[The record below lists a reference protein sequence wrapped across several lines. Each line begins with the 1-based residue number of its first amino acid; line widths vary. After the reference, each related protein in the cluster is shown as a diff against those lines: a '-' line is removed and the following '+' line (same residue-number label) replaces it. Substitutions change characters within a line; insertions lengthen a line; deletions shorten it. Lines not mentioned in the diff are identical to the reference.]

1 MILVAGA
8 TGLVGGEAARQL
20 RAKGLEVRGMV
31 RAASDAGKVA
41 GLEKAGVSIVRG
53 DLRQPES
60 LAAACRGV
68 EAVITTVSA
77 MPFSWQPGN
86 TVQEVDRKGQKA
98 LIDAARNAGVR
109 RVVYVAFPHDTA
121 VPFPLGDAK
130 IATETHL
137 ESSGLEYAVLQAN
150 WFMEI
155 WLSPAFGFDHGS
167 CKAAIFGDGSNKLSW
182 VSYRDVAR
190 AAVEAVSSA
199 KAKNSVIPVGGP
211 QALSP
216 LEVIAVFEK
225 VGGSTWQVSY
235 VPVDAL
241 RKQKAGATD
250 EVQESVAGLQIMY
263 ATSRLAMNVRDYLV
277 SDQLA
282 SVRDYAGSVVK
293 KAAAVS

>member
-31 RAASDAGKVA
+31 RSTSDAGKVA

-53 DLRQPES
+53 DLRKPES

-68 EAVITTVSA
+68 EAVVTTVSA

-86 TVQEVDRKGQKA
+86 TIQEVDRKGQMA
-98 LIDAARNAGVR
+98 LIDAARNEGVR

-121 VPFPLGDAK
+121 VSFPLGDAK
-130 IATETHL
+130 IAVEKHL
-137 ESSGLEYAVLQAN
+137 KSSGLEYTVLQAN

-155 WLSPAFGFDHGS
+155 WLSSAFGFDYGS
-167 CKAAIFGDGSNKLSW
+167 CKATIFGDGSNKLSW

-190 AAVEAVSSA
+190 TAVEAVSNG
-199 KAKNSVIPVGGP
+199 KAKNAVLPVGGP

-216 LEVIAVFEK
+216 LEVVAIFEE
-225 VGGSTWQVSY
+225 VGGTTWQVSH
-235 VPVDAL
+235 VTVDAL
-241 RKQKAGATD
+241 RSQKAGATD

-263 ATSRLAMNVRDYLV
+263 ATSQVGMAVRDYLV
-277 SDQLA
+277 SDHLA

>member
-8 TGLVGGEAARQL
+8 TGLVGGEAARLL

-31 RAASDAGKVA
+31 RATSDAGKVA

-68 EAVITTVSA
+68 EAVVTTVSA

-86 TVQEVDRKGQKA
+86 TIQDVDRKGQMA

-109 RVVYVAFPHDTA
+109 RVIFVAFPHDTA
-121 VPFPLGDAK
+121 VSFPLGDAK
-130 IATETHL
+130 IAAEKHL
-137 ESSGLEYAVLQAN
+137 ESSGLEFAVLQSN

-167 CKAAIFGDGSNKLSW
+167 CKATIFGDGSNKLSW

-190 AAVEAVSSA
+190 TAVEAVSNA
-199 KAKNSVIPVGGP
+199 KAKNAVLPVGGP

-216 LEVIAVFEK
+216 LEVIAIFEK
-225 VGGSTWQVSY
+225 LGGSTWQVNH

-241 RKQKAGATD
+241 RKQKASAAD

-263 ATSRLAMNVRDYLV
+263 ATSRVAMNVRDYLV
-277 SDQLA
+277 SDHLA
-282 SVRDYAGSVVK
+282 SVRDYAGSVMK

>member
-20 RAKGLEVRGMV
+20 RARGLEVRGMV

-68 EAVITTVSA
+68 EAVVTTVSA
-77 MPFSWQPGN
+77 MPFAWQPGN
-86 TVQEVDRKGQKA
+86 TIQEVDRKGQMA
-98 LIDAARNAGVR
+98 LIDAARHAGVR
-109 RVVYVAFPHDTA
+109 RVVYVTFPHDTA
-121 VPFPLGDAK
+121 VSFPLGDAK
-130 IATETHL
+130 TAVEKHL
-137 ESSGLEYAVLQAN
+137 KSSGLEYAVLQAD

-155 WLSPAFGFDHGS
+155 WLSPAFGFDYGS
-167 CKAAIFGDGSNKLSW
+167 CKATIFGDGSNKLSW

-190 AAVEAVSSA
+190 TAVEAVSSE
-199 KAKNSVIPVGGP
+199 KAKNAVLPAGGP

-216 LEVIAVFEK
+216 LEVVAIFEK
-225 VGGSTWQVSY
+225 SNGSTWQVNY
-235 VPVDAL
+235 VPAEAL
-241 RKQKAGATD
+241 RQQKAGAAA
-250 EVQESVAGLQIMY
+250 EVQESVAGLQLMY
-263 ATSRLAMNVRDYLV
+263 ATSSLAMNVRDYLV
-277 SDQLA
+277 SDHLA

-293 KAAAVS
+293 KGAAVS